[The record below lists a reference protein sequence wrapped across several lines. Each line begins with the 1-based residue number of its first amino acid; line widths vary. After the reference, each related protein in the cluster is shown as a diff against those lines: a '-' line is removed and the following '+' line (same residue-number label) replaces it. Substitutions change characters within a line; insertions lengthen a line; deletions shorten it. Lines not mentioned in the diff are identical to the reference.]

1 MPPTPPARPDGWVYR
16 PPPGPIPVLHHD
28 RDLVVVDK
36 PAGLLSTPGRGAD
49 LADSAWTRA
58 AEVEPRALAVHR
70 LDLDTSG
77 VLCFATRKKA
87 ERELFRQFRE
97 RVVQKVYVAW
107 VWGRVSRDAG
117 VIDAPLRR
125 LPGRPRSEVHPDGKP
140 AQTRFEVRARSQT
153 ATLLHLFPRTG
164 RSHQLRVHCLH
175 SGHPILGD
183 RFYAP
188 PAAQAAAPRLLLH
201 AWKLQLLH
209 PHRGDELRFLAPL
222 PQIFDRLNGGAEPP
236 A

>member
-28 RDLVVVDK
+28 RDLIVVDK

-49 LADSAWTRA
+49 LADSAWSRA

-107 VWGRVSRDAG
+107 VWSCVPTRGSSTL
-117 VIDAPLRR
+117 LRR
-125 LPGRPRSEVHPDGKP
+125 ILGNLPEVHPDGF

-153 ATLLHLFPRTG
+153 VTLLHLFPRIVG
-164 RSHQLRVHCLH
+164 NY
-175 SGHPILGD
+175 
-183 RFYAP
+183 RF
-188 PAAQAAAPRLLLH
+188 AAGYIPSR
-201 AWKLQLLH
+201 
-209 PHRGDELRFLAPL
+209 
-222 PQIFDRLNGGAEPP
+222 
-236 A
+236 